1 LKKQMQQQCNELKL
15 KWREG
20 EDTHG
25 APVIFTSW
33 IEDIIPA
40 IFGLD
45 IVALTSHNEGT
56 PMSIIEAQS
65 CGKPVVATDVGGV
78 RDTLIDEQT
87 GFLVQPGDISEMTAK
102 LKMLVEDSRL
112 RTEMGLKAVE
122 FASAQFSKKAEIE
135 NFKKL
140 YSSLTY

>member
-1 LKKQMQQQCNELKL
+1 
-15 KWREG
+15 
-20 EDTHG
+20 
-25 APVIFTSW
+25 
-33 IEDIIPA
+33 
-40 IFGLD
+40 
-45 IVALTSHNEGT
+45 
-56 PMSIIEAQS
+56 MSIIEAQS

-87 GFLVQPGDISEMTAK
+87 GFLVQPGNVYEMTAK
-102 LKMLVEDSRL
+102 LKTLVEDIQL

-140 YSSLTY
+140 YGSLTY